1 MANKVLMIERAGKA
15 AVLALVWLCWTTIN
29 SFDQGLA
36 EIAALAIPE
45 AVRRGFNLT
54 MVAVGH
60 ARF

>member
-1 MANKVLMIERAGKA
+1 MIERAGKA